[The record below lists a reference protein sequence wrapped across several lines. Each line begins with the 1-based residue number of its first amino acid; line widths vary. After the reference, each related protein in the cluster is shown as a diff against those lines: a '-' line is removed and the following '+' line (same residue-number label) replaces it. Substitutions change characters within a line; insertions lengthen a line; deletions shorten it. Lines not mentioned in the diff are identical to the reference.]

1 MKKLICIVIFALMTA
16 APALAAQP
24 EFDAVGS
31 DDTNIFAMDNKL
43 QFGAVIEN
51 VSGPYGPINLDSN
64 FGIREGF
71 SQTAGQLFPDPC
83 FDKLDSA
90 LTDQGNSASYSWTIV
105 LQMKPQSD
113 IDLNIYDCVL
123 TRDMTNIFGSAD
135 QTGRVRDW
143 YGHMIFNPFANP
155 RVTVK
160 AYPGPYATEGF
171 PYEGMIMD
179 GRLMPTLCR
188 VAMDE
193 VLYTSK
199 AHWDETLVL
208 VRPHT
213 GCRNQSGQTM
223 VDLKQGDSITITV
236 DIPGNNTVDVRY
248 GSDSVLLQYIGIEGT
263 YVYAT
268 Q

>member
-31 DDTNIFAMDNKL
+31 DDTNIFAVDNEL
-43 QFGAVIEN
+43 QFGAVIDN
-51 VSGPYGPINLDSN
+51 VSGPFGPINKKSSFYN
-64 FGIREGF
+64 EGF

-83 FDKLDSA
+83 FPGLDSA
-90 LTDQGNSASYSWTIV
+90 LTDQGNSASYTWTIV
-105 LQMKPQSD
+105 LQMKPMSD

-143 YGHMIFNPFANP
+143 FGNMIFDPNANP

-160 AYPGPYATEGF
+160 AYPGPYATAGF
-171 PYEGMIMD
+171 PSYGMVLD
-179 GRLMPTLCR
+179 ARVMPALR
-188 VAMDE
+188 VIAMDE

-199 AHWDETLVL
+199 AHWDETLVMVL
-208 VRPHT
+208 PQT
-213 GCRNQSGQTM
+213 GEVNLSEQRE
-223 VDLKQGDSITITV
+223 VDLKQGDYITVTVDVPGTNTV
-236 DIPGNNTVDVRY
+236 DIRY
-248 GSDSVLLQYIGIEGT
+248 GADSVLLQYIGIEGT
-263 YVYAT
+263 FFYGN
-268 Q
+268 